1 MIAAWRRGGA
11 SVRAMTENDW
21 SDVRPRIATLAGL
34 TGAAKAFGATSHGW
48 QLDPPLTAKEVVDL
62 ESQLGVRRPA
72 EYRSFLLQVSR
83 GGAGPAYGLFPL
95 RCVNGRWRWE
105 GDGASLND
113 SGALAR
119 PFGHIRAF
127 NPADDLP
134 SQPEAVHDEE
144 VWWELHDKLLYDP
157 AHSAGLLY
165 LCHLGCALREALVVS
180 GPSRGQMW
188 ADDTADEAEFHPLQN
203 PDGSR
208 MTFVDWYRTWLG
220 KSEQAAG
227 GA

>member
-1 MIAAWRRGGA
+1 VGDA
-11 SVRAMTENDW
+11 SVRAVIEIDW
-21 SDVRPRIATLAGL
+21 SDVQPRIEILEGFAGS
-34 TGAAKAFGATSHGW
+34 AKVFGATSHGW
-48 QLDPPLTAKEVVDL
+48 QLEPPLTTQEVVDL
-62 ESQLGVRRPA
+62 ESQIGARLPA

-83 GGAGPAYGLFPL
+83 GGAGPAYGLFPV
-95 RCVNGRWRWE
+95 RRVDGRWKWE

-113 SGALAR
+113 SGALGQ

-134 SQPEAVHDEE
+134 PQPEIGHDEE
-144 VWWELHDKLLYDP
+144 AWWELHDKLLYDP

-188 ADDTADEAEFHPLQN
+188 ADDTADEAGFHPLRN

-208 MTFVDWYRTWLG
+208 MTFADWYRTWLA
-220 KSEQAAG
+220 KSEQAAAG
-227 GA
+227 T